1 MTGRHRLGLD
11 LRRWAD
17 SIPLM
22 LGESGTDLYDPA
34 LGILRHNTI
43 ILMPPMFHLMF
54 VRVKSIGGRRYAYLV
69 EGVREGGRVR
79 QKTLCYLGPLPK
91 LASGVP
97 EDVRRAAERSRRVDW
112 RKVNDEIGRIPL
124 TFAEALE
131 ARRRQFAVSVR
142 TREGGRRVSVGSLP
156 RVEGELSALAKVAR
170 ARFAQ
175 MFEEVGES
183 TYRMR

>member
-1 MTGRHRLGLD
+1 
-11 LRRWAD
+11 
-17 SIPLM
+17 M
-22 LGESGTDLYDPA
+22 LHP
-34 LGILRHNTI
+34 
-43 ILMPPMFHLMF
+43 MF

-79 QKTLCYLGPLPK
+79 QRTLCYLGPLPK

-97 EDVRRAAERSRRVDW
+97 DDVRRAAGRSLRVDW

-124 TFAEALE
+124 TFEEVLE

-142 TREGGRRVSVGSLP
+142 MRQGRRPGSRGNLP
-156 RVEGELSALAKVAR
+156 RVEGELSALARVAS
-170 ARFAQ
+170 ARFAE